1 MSASAGCPV
10 LGLQARS
17 LTTPRQPRPRGPLA
31 GEMCEPAL
39 LGWEVAS
46 CILESVLPLARIEGV
61 YCARGSMQQLV
72 NNTSMRSA
80 RRRRLGWLEKAGQ
93 TEREG
98 DSDSSDEQE
107 EDGDSLDWS

>member
-1 MSASAGCPV
+1 
-10 LGLQARS
+10 
-17 LTTPRQPRPRGPLA
+17 
-31 GEMCEPAL
+31 
-39 LGWEVAS
+39 
-46 CILESVLPLARIEGV
+46 
-61 YCARGSMQQLV
+61 MQQLV